1 MPIQHWTKDTTSQS
15 SWQGTQALAGGISGG
30 IKSLTDS
37 IEAARKERKKE
48 SDLTTVLR
56 KKLTVLNPDRKD
68 EFNTMGLNDLTGE
81 DMAHAESVL
90 GEKRKM
96 EMDQFK
102 QRSEAFNADQVDRS
116 RRRADEEGFN
126 RRVREMRKLDPQDPR
141 LGDFYEN
148 PENYQT
154 DSYTPQPFDP
164 GQGTA
169 NQPYNPQP
177 FNPDEGV
184 ARQPNIHYARPQ
196 GRITPDQVL
205 DAGAEFNQL
214 GTSQFDNLYNAITR
228 AQPKEGM
235 MVPPGFEPTAATIN
249 GVTYGNPNGGKA
261 LGFEED
267 PVSGQRF
274 ATHGNSVL
282 PSGRNPSK
290 QDTEAQQL
298 FDADGNLIGHNVPT
312 GAGKFTFRA
321 VKQPSDGALKAVIDP
336 NTGKPV
342 LGFGM
347 DANGRVHDL
356 RSQMDKL
363 GEVKGPEKGPG
374 VWASVKEFFGAGG
387 AKAAN
392 PPAAPA
398 DGAPAPGKMTLGA
411 DGKYHF
417 TR

>member
-228 AQPKEGM
+228 AQGKGELDWEQIKPRSLTTESGKRLFYGK
-235 MVPPGFEPTAATIN
+235 GGQFQFEPEEPGAAKKAT
-249 GVTYGNPNGGKA
+249 VTVPDIAFEPDDKVFEGGLRA
-261 LGFEED
+261 LPQAERDAAVDFRRKLKQARKTD
-267 PVSGQRF
+267 SGAALMALLNQ
-274 ATHGNSVL
+274 GEQS
-282 PSGRNPSK
+282 PG
-290 QDTEAQQL
+290 L
-298 FDADGNLIGHNVPT
+298 FDKIKGW
-312 GAGKFTFRA
+312 
-321 VKQPSDGALKAVIDP
+321 
-336 NTGKPV
+336 
-342 LGFGM
+342 FG
-347 DANGRVHDL
+347 G
-356 RSQMDKL
+356 
-363 GEVKGPEKGPG
+363 GG
-374 VWASVKEFFGAGG
+374 GG
-387 AKAAN
+387 ATNA
-392 PPAAPA
+392 PAAPA